1 MALSGFVWAMVGI
14 AFWHFTVFVPDRLW
28 GGIIGAFLAALAG
41 ALVSGFVLPEPG
53 IGTANPPGAA
63 EAIWAIPGAVFALI
77 ASYLYGGRRDEASGI
92 VRN

>member
-1 MALSGFVWAMVGI
+1 MGDGRHRLLAFHGI
-14 AFWHFTVFVPDRLW
+14 RARPVL

-53 IGTANPPGAA
+53 VGTANPPGAA

-77 ASYLYGGRRDEASGI
+77 ASYLYGGRRDKASGI

>member
-1 MALSGFVWAMVGI
+1 MGDGRHRLLAFHGI
-14 AFWHFTVFVPDRLW
+14 RARPVL

-77 ASYLYGGRRDEASGI
+77 ASYLYEGAGTRRAGF